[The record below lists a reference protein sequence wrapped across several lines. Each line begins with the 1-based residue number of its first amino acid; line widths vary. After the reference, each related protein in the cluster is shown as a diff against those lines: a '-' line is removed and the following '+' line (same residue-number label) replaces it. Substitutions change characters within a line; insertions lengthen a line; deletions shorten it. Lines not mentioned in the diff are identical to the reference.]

1 MELRMGSPVTGGN
14 FYRRPTLIAKL
25 LRALRRGNVAFLG
38 PRRKTSC
45 LEEIKANPSDFLPIL
60 LNLEKHDTVE
70 IQRDRQIASSPLVF
84 PAGDFALGR

>member
-1 MELRMGSPVTGGN
+1 MELRIGSPVTGGN

-38 PRRKTSC
+38 PRRTGKTSC

-70 IQRDRQIASSPLVF
+70 IQRDRQIGGCGIQRP
-84 PAGDFALGR
+84 PP